1 MCFHIVELRQREL
14 DRERQKREWEMK
26 ERQAEE
32 QRLAD
37 EERMRRQQEEMQLRM
52 HHQEEEMRRRQQENT
67 LFMQVIFRIGTW
79 SIGVEAL
86 TCLYPSGH
94 TVAFKIDLAPNRNTY
109 QGYLLGGKGGQ
120 WIGLTLPPSC
130 ADCLEIL
137 WAPTSGFQAFIGLLY
152 CSDVFV
158 VL

>member
-1 MCFHIVELRQREL
+1 MPPLMSTALCHKLQKLNSIGIMFFHFVELRQREL

-67 LFMQVIFRIGTW
+67 LFMQVIFRIGT
-79 SIGVEAL
+79 
-86 TCLYPSGH
+86 
-94 TVAFKIDLAPNRNTY
+94 
-109 QGYLLGGKGGQ
+109 
-120 WIGLTLPPSC
+120 
-130 ADCLEIL
+130 
-137 WAPTSGFQAFIGLLY
+137 
-152 CSDVFV
+152 
-158 VL
+158 

>member
-1 MCFHIVELRQREL
+1 MHFLNVELRQREL

-67 LFMQVIFRIGTW
+67 LFMQVDLIWHLILCFADFIRPCIHNSNTEVLCSNPLHW
-79 SIGVEAL
+79 SNF
-86 TCLYPSGH
+86 C
-94 TVAFKIDLAPNRNTY
+94 
-109 QGYLLGGKGGQ
+109 
-120 WIGLTLPPSC
+120 
-130 ADCLEIL
+130 
-137 WAPTSGFQAFIGLLY
+137 
-152 CSDVFV
+152 
-158 VL
+158 

>member
-1 MCFHIVELRQREL
+1 MLYFLISELRQREL

-67 LFMQVIFRIGTW
+67 LFMQVGLIWFICKSSGCKYYEHYW
-79 SIGVEAL
+79 
-86 TCLYPSGH
+86 YP
-94 TVAFKIDLAPNRNTY
+94 L
-109 QGYLLGGKGGQ
+109 
-120 WIGLTLPPSC
+120 
-130 ADCLEIL
+130 
-137 WAPTSGFQAFIGLLY
+137 
-152 CSDVFV
+152 
-158 VL
+158 

>member
-1 MCFHIVELRQREL
+1 MFFHFVELRQREL

-79 SIGVEAL
+79 SMGLKHSLV
-86 TCLYPSGH
+86 CPSGN
-94 TVAFKIDLAPNRNTY
+94 TVTL
-109 QGYLLGGKGGQ
+109 
-120 WIGLTLPPSC
+120 GLTQPVTEMRTRAISWEVEV
-130 ADCLEIL
+130 ASE
-137 WAPTSGFQAFIGLLY
+137 
-152 CSDVFV
+152 
-158 VL
+158 

>member
-1 MCFHIVELRQREL
+1 MCFHFIELRQREL

-86 TCLYPSGH
+86 VSIHL
-94 TVAFKIDLAPNRNTY
+94 V
-109 QGYLLGGKGGQ
+109 
-120 WIGLTLPPSC
+120 TLWPWNWLSP
-130 ADCLEIL
+130 
-137 WAPTSGFQAFIGLLY
+137 
-152 CSDVFV
+152 
-158 VL
+158 

>member
-1 MCFHIVELRQREL
+1 MPPLVSTALCHKLWKLHSIGVMCFHFVELRQREL

-67 LFMQVIFRIGTW
+67 LFMQVIFRIGM
-79 SIGVEAL
+79 
-86 TCLYPSGH
+86 
-94 TVAFKIDLAPNRNTY
+94 
-109 QGYLLGGKGGQ
+109 
-120 WIGLTLPPSC
+120 
-130 ADCLEIL
+130 
-137 WAPTSGFQAFIGLLY
+137 
-152 CSDVFV
+152 
-158 VL
+158 

>member
-1 MCFHIVELRQREL
+1 MYEILSYCVELRQREL

-67 LFMQVIFRIGTW
+67 LFMQVGPTSLYGLI
-79 SIGVEAL
+79 SPNVEFL
-86 TCLYPSGH
+86 PVTSG
-94 TVAFKIDLAPNRNTY
+94 IDL
-109 QGYLLGGKGGQ
+109 
-120 WIGLTLPPSC
+120 C
-130 ADCLEIL
+130 IL
-137 WAPTSGFQAFIGLLY
+137 RS
-152 CSDVFV
+152 FV
-158 VL
+158 STA

>member
-1 MCFHIVELRQREL
+1 MFCFFVLELRQREL

-67 LFMQVIFRIGTW
+67 LFMQVGIRF
-79 SIGVEAL
+79 
-86 TCLYPSGH
+86 
-94 TVAFKIDLAPNRNTY
+94 TY
-109 QGYLLGGKGGQ
+109 K
-120 WIGLTLPPSC
+120 S
-130 ADCLEIL
+130 
-137 WAPTSGFQAFIGLLY
+137 SGFKYYEQY
-152 CSDVFV
+152 
-158 VL
+158 